1 MARESKSQGWID
13 IIAKLLP
20 GIAALIAGILIPLVI
35 HIGSERNRSNQL
47 YADIVS
53 KRELADSDL
62 RARMFEHLIKAF
74 YGEQPQTRSN
84 TEKLTLLR
92 LLALNFHEF
101 FALEPLFEQ
110 LEQERK
116 LVPSEK
122 KKLKEIAQEVVEKQ
136 EAMLSQI
143 REGTNFRR
151 IVYPGRDKGTI
162 VPAENEIAYR
172 GHRLGITVT
181 EMNADDESAAVH
193 VEDIPDSSI
202 SVGSLVKV
210 DFKLNQ
216 YDVPFIDNT
225 KLSGNVRFAVTFKG
239 IVTDGEG
246 KQAVAMKII
255 FFPESYMSS
264 RDRPYLDE
272 MLQHLTRSREGTWFE
287 ALWAR

>member
-1 MARESKSQGWID
+1 MQSEPKRRDWIETT
-13 IIAKLLP
+13 AKLLP

-53 KRELADSDL
+53 KREMADSDL
-62 RARMFEHLIKAF
+62 RARMFEHLIKTF
-74 YGEQPQTRSN
+74 YGATPQTRSN
-84 TEKLTLLR
+84 MERLTLLR

-116 LVPSEK
+116 LTPAER
-122 KKLKEIAQEVVEKQ
+122 KKLREIAQEVVEKQ

-143 REGTNFRR
+143 GEGMTFPK
-151 IVYPGRDKGTI
+151 IVYPGRDNGTI
-162 VPAENEIAYR
+162 VPAETEKAYR

-181 EMNADDESAAVH
+181 EMGTHDDSAMIH
-193 VEDIPDSSI
+193 VEDIPEGSL
-202 SVGSLVKV
+202 SVGSIVKV
-210 DFKLNQ
+210 DFKLNR
-216 YDVPFIDNT
+216 YDAPFIDNT

-239 IVTDGEG
+239 IVTDAEG
-246 KQAVAMKII
+246 KQAVAMRII

-272 MLQHLTRSREGTWFE
+272 MLQHLTRSREATWYE
-287 ALWAR
+287 SLWTR

>member
-1 MARESKSQGWID
+1 MAGDSTPRDWVD

-53 KRELADSDL
+53 KREMADSDL
-62 RARMFEHLIKAF
+62 RARMFEHLIKTF
-74 YGEQPQTRSN
+74 YGATPQDRSN
-84 TEKLTLLR
+84 TERLMLLR

-110 LEQERK
+110 LEQDRKLTPAERK
-116 LVPSEK
+116 
-122 KKLKEIAQEVVEKQ
+122 KLREIAQEVVEKQ

-143 REGTNFRR
+143 G
-151 IVYPGRDKGTI
+151 YPGRDNGTI
-162 VPAENEIAYR
+162 VPAETEKAYR

-181 EMNADDESAAVH
+181 EMGTSDDSAMLH
-193 VEDIPDSSI
+193 VEDIPEGSL
-202 SVGSLVKV
+202 SVGSIVKV
-210 DFKLNQ
+210 DFKLNR
-216 YDVPFIDNT
+216 YDAPFIDNT

-246 KQAVAMKII
+246 KQAVAMRII

-272 MLQHLTRSREGTWFE
+272 MLQHLTRSRNAPWYES
-287 ALWAR
+287 LWAR